1 MMVAPVPRPARVVAD
16 GANDH
21 FDSKS
26 LSPAHVVFTAARLK
40 KHGSTSLTYVK
51 GAPISAVTGTISTI
65 SGLEETMVGKPY
77 ENTTQEIGPT
87 QLFQLGKRQTDTVL
101 NLQKELLDA
110 YEEASRAWLSR
121 VKSEVELWSNLA
133 AKLTATRS
141 IPEGLE
147 TYRDCVSQR
156 VQMAADDG
164 RRLFDDGQ
172 KVIGALNRSL
182 NSG

>member
-1 MMVAPVPRPARVVAD
+1 MP
-16 GANDH
+16 
-21 FDSKS
+21 
-26 LSPAHVVFTAARLK
+26 SPAHVVFAAARLK
-40 KHGSTSLTYVK
+40 KRTSRSLIYVK
-51 GAPISAVTGTISTI
+51 AALQSAATNTAFVIT
-65 SGLEETMVGKPY
+65 GLEETMAGKPSG
-77 ENTTQEIGPT
+77 NTPQEIGAE
-87 QLFQLGKRQTDTVL
+87 QLFQLGKRQTNTVL

-133 AKLTATRS
+133 TKLTATRS
-141 IPEGLE
+141 VPEGME

-172 KVIGALNRSL
+172 KIISALTRSL
-182 NSG
+182 NGGG

>member
-1 MMVAPVPRPARVVAD
+1 MA
-16 GANDH
+16 
-21 FDSKS
+21 
-26 LSPAHVVFTAARLK
+26 
-40 KHGSTSLTYVK
+40 
-51 GAPISAVTGTISTI
+51 
-65 SGLEETMVGKPY
+65 GKPSG
-77 ENTTQEIGPT
+77 NTPQEIGAA
-87 QLFQLGKRQTDTVL
+87 QLFQLGKRQTNTVL

-133 AKLTATRS
+133 TKLSATRS
-141 IPEGLE
+141 VPEGME

-172 KVIGALNRSL
+172 KIISALTRSL
-182 NSG
+182 NGGG